1 MQMFTGL
8 ANKVCLGTEIRKR
21 HVRDQDK
28 SMRWKATKKINKF
41 FIAVQAVW

>member
-21 HVRDQDK
+21 HVRDPRQKYALK
-28 SMRWKATKKINKF
+28 SNKKINKF
-41 FIAVQAVW
+41 L